1 MGGREGINKGVSI
14 IMGKNQTSDN
24 GENKKILA
32 KAVDIVISSDIRYNE
47 DSTSVSSISKFN
59 MCNASVCT
67 DVQVSYT
74 IN

>member
-24 GENKKILA
+24 GENKKILV
-32 KAVDIVISSDIRYNE
+32 KAGDIVISSDIRYNE
-47 DSTSVSSISKFN
+47 DSTSVSSRSKFN
-59 MCNASVCT
+59 VSIY
-67 DVQVSYT
+67 VQVNYI